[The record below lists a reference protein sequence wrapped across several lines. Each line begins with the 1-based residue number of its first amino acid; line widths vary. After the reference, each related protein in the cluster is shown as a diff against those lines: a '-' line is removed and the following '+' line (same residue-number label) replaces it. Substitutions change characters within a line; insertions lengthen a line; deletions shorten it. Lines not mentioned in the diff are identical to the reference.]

1 MIKKMGIFKES
12 RFESVTGLVGL
23 IVFNVHA
30 WDIKQT
36 ATRPPDGE
44 WLR

>member
-1 MIKKMGIFKES
+1 MKYGSNIGDIFEDS

-23 IVFNVHA
+23 MSMLEISN
-30 WDIKQT
+30 
-36 ATRPPDGE
+36 RLPPDGE